1 MLTLP
6 KIVARQAEPFIA
18 LRMHVTMDEIDK
30 RAPDLIKALFDGLAE
45 RSIEPA
51 GPLFFKYNVIDM
63 DRELE
68 IDIGVTLSSPTSVA
82 GFITGTLPA
91 GRYASLTFFGPYDD
105 LYEVTTIMVGW
116 ARQRGLRFDVRETPL
131 GDAFS
136 SRLEIYKTD
145 PALEPDVSK
154 WETELA
160 FRLEDQPSP

>member
-6 KIVARQAEPFIA
+6 KIVERQAEPFIA
-18 LRMHVTMDEIDK
+18 LRTHVAMDEIDK
-30 RAPDLIKALFDGLAE
+30 RAPDLIKALYDGLAL
-45 RSIEPA
+45 RSIERA

-63 DRELE
+63 ERELE
-68 IDIGVTLSSPTSVA
+68 IDIGVTLSSSTDIA
-82 GFITGTLPA
+82 GFITGMLPA
-91 GRYASLTFFGPYDD
+91 GRYASLTYFGPFDD
-105 LYEVTTIMVGW
+105 LYEVTAIMVGW

-145 PALEPDVSK
+145 PALEPDNSK

-160 FRLEDQPSP
+160 FRLEDPSSP